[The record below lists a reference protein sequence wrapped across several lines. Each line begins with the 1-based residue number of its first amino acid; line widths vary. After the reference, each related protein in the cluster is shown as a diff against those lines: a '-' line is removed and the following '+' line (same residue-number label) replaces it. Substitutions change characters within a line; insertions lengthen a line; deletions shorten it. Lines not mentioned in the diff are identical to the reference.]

1 MKMTLSEL
9 FKAAHKLAKQIIK
22 AGDNYH
28 VTFGACLKFI
38 KNESATAISKVE
50 VKSPTDFIM
59 NALLSV
65 LEDYKEEMD
74 GNNASDVLLPMSQ
87 FKEMLP
93 LELNNKNTYRAI
105 VVPVLKQLVSEGK
118 IEVNKSKDY
127 KGFFILKPVIL

>member
-22 AGDNYH
+22 AGDNYQ

-38 KNESATAISKVE
+38 KNESTTAISKVE
-50 VKSPTDFIM
+50 VKAPTDFIM
-59 NALLSV
+59 NALISV

-118 IEVNKSKDY
+118 IEVNKSRDY